1 MIDVEHPCPWCGE
14 ECMSDPWELSII
26 ADGDTVDGECEAC
39 GQPVS
44 VTCKMS
50 VEYEFEQS
58 VKVID

>member
-1 MIDVEHPCPWCGE
+1 
-14 ECMSDPWELSII
+14 MSDPWELSII